1 MSATPQSLTL
11 VAVADS
17 LGRVTDFVRAG
28 AQEANLPELQTRQL
42 ELLIEEI
49 FVNIYRYSYPQDAPG
64 SVVVSYTVPKP
75 GELRVEVE
83 DQGIE
88 FDPLMNP
95 GPDLTLDLEQRP
107 VGGLGIFL
115 LKSFAQSLS
124 YRREQG
130 WNRLTFGISANS

>member
-11 VAVADS
+11 VARADS
-17 LGRVTDFVRAG
+17 LSRVTEFVRDG
-28 AQEANLPELQTRQL
+28 AREANLPELQVRQL

-49 FVNIYRYSYPQDAPG
+49 FVNISRYAYPQDAPG
-64 SVVVSYTVPKP
+64 SVVVSYSVPTP
-75 GELRVEVE
+75 GELRVEVG
-83 DQGIE
+83 DQGNE

-95 GPDLTLDLEQRP
+95 APDLTLDLEQRP

-115 LKSFAQSLS
+115 LKSFAESLS

>member
-1 MSATPQSLTL
+1 LSGTPQCLTL
-11 VAVADS
+11 VARAES
-17 LGRVTDFVRAG
+17 LGRVTDFVRVG
-28 AQEANLPELQTRQL
+28 ARDANLPELQIRKL

-49 FVNIYRYSYPQDAPG
+49 FVNISRYSYPQDAPG

-75 GELRVEVE
+75 GELRVEVG

-95 GPDLTLDLEQRP
+95 VPDLSLDLEQRP

-115 LKSFAQSLS
+115 LKSFAESLS